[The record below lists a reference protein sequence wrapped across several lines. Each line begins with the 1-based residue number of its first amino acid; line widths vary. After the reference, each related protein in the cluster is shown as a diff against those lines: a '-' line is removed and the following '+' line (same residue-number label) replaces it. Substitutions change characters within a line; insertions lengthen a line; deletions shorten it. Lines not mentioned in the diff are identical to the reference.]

1 MTRKAHHLYSGFAGV
16 LILLAAGCY
25 DRWTGNYDEFPDL
38 SDSKSAILDETG
50 LSPEDH
56 ARRLEELKALAGEKE
71 PQYTINAG
79 DSVEV
84 KVYNHA
90 DLAVKTTVTPDGYI
104 GMMFAG
110 QVRVAGLTLA
120 QAAGKIE
127 KALEKY
133 IRNPKVG
140 ISPYAIH
147 SETATIA
154 GAVAH
159 PGMYGISNGMRLADL
174 FAKAGGSSVRYYDGQ
189 TLDAADLKNSILVR
203 NGRNLPVDFSKAIEE
218 GDAWHNVL
226 LRKGDYIYVA
236 VRSESMVCLIGDV
249 KTPHKRI
256 WDRNLGLL
264 ELLTTGG
271 WVNETYWRHAIVIR
285 GGVANPKMYKVD
297 LDGILQGRKPNVML
311 EAGDIVYIPK
321 DNVSEY
327 NVFVRK
333 LLPTG
338 QLLNLLT
345 TPLTWHSSLGL

>member
-147 SETATIA
+147 S
-154 GAVAH
+154 
-159 PGMYGISNGMRLADL
+159 
-174 FAKAGGSSVRYYDGQ
+174 
-189 TLDAADLKNSILVR
+189 
-203 NGRNLPVDFSKAIEE
+203 
-218 GDAWHNVL
+218 
-226 LRKGDYIYVA
+226 
-236 VRSESMVCLIGDV
+236 
-249 KTPHKRI
+249 
-256 WDRNLGLL
+256 
-264 ELLTTGG
+264 
-271 WVNETYWRHAIVIR
+271 
-285 GGVANPKMYKVD
+285 
-297 LDGILQGRKPNVML
+297 
-311 EAGDIVYIPK
+311 
-321 DNVSEY
+321 
-327 NVFVRK
+327 
-333 LLPTG
+333 
-338 QLLNLLT
+338 
-345 TPLTWHSSLGL
+345 